1 MKEVRKKSADSAVN
15 QMLIKAHRKRVELA
29 WDRAEVMQ
37 PQCGFG
43 RMAICCDDCQEGPC
57 RVNPFATED
66 QHTICG
72 RDQHDLVVNNF
83 LQSVGD
89 GSAALVKL
97 ALEFGADI
105 DKSTMAQ
112 VMTVKDTMLT
122 TDTADRLIAFGQS
135 ATTALLAIGQ
145 AKVDVYGTTAV
156 DVTEVNMGVLQA
168 DGINIVIHGHVA
180 PKVTK
185 EVIAAAAK
193 TGEPVNV
200 VAMCG
205 NEVSGALN
213 LPVVTNYDSQETPLL
228 TGAVDLLVL
237 GSQCVMPALVS
248 LAQKLDI
255 PVVYSSVVNGF
266 NDMTE
271 AVNLAVKSFNR
282 RVGKHADIPD
292 NETVM
297 EVGHTASN
305 SVELFAALGQGYR
318 QGLVQGLVYVGG
330 CGNIGTTQDKDV
342 TAMATDLISQGYMV
356 VSAGCAGI
364 SLAKGGLCNEN
375 YEITH
380 EGLKKVLPSG
390 VPPVL
395 NIGSCHDA
403 GEFLAMAKSV
413 ATSGMPVFAILPE
426 LAHNKII
433 ATAVAFATS
442 GITTFVGIESV
453 WSDSQMATLLGETMM
468 AKSGGQLLPL
478 SNFKQIPQIFAE
490 VAATK

>member
-15 QMLIKAHRKRVELA
+15 QMLIKAHRKSVELA
-29 WDRAEVMQ
+29 WDRAEAMQ

-43 RMAICCDDCQEGPC
+43 RMAICCNDCQEGPC

-66 QHTICG
+66 QHTTCG
-72 RDQHDLVVNNF
+72 RDQHDLVANYF

-89 GSAALVKL
+89 GSTALVKL

-105 DKSTMAQ
+105 DKNTMAQ
-112 VMTVKDTMLT
+112 VMTVKDTMMAI
-122 TDTADRLIAFGQS
+122 DTAGRLVDLGQS
-135 ATTALLAIGQ
+135 AASALQAIGQ
-145 AKVDVYGTTAV
+145 AKVAEYGTNAV
-156 DVTEVNMGVLQA
+156 DVTNVNMGVLQS
-168 DGINIVIHGHVA
+168 DRINIVIHGHVA

-185 EVIAAAAK
+185 EVISAAAK
-193 TGEPVNV
+193 TGQSVNV

-237 GSQCVMPALVS
+237 GSQCVMPAIVS

-255 PVVYSSVVNGF
+255 PVVYSSVVNGS
-266 NDMTE
+266 NDMTG
-271 AVNLAVKSFNR
+271 AVNLAVKAFNR
-282 RVGKHADIPD
+282 RVGIQADIPQ
-292 NETVM
+292 NKTAMV
-297 EVGHTASN
+297 VGYTAAN
-305 SVELFAALGQGYR
+305 SVKLFEALSQGYH
-318 QGLVQGLVYVGG
+318 QGLVQGLVYIGG

-342 TAMATDLISQGYMV
+342 TALAADLISQGYMV
-356 VSAGCAGI
+356 VTAGCAGI
-364 SLAKGGLCNEN
+364 SLAKAGLCNEN
-375 YEITH
+375 SQITH
-380 EGLKKVLPSG
+380 EGLKKVLPTG

-413 ATSGMPVFAILPE
+413 ANSGMPVFAILPE
-426 LAHNKII
+426 LAHNKIL

-442 GITTFVGIESV
+442 GITTFAGIESV

-478 SNFKQIPQIFAE
+478 SDFKQIPQIFAE

>member
-15 QMLIKAHRKRVELA
+15 QMLIKAHRKSVELA
-29 WDRAEVMQ
+29 WDRAEAMQ

-43 RMAICCDDCQEGPC
+43 RMAICCNDCQEGPC
-57 RVNPFATED
+57 RVNPFATEE

-72 RDQHDLVVNNF
+72 RDQHDLVVNDF

-97 ALEFGADI
+97 ALEFGADLE
-105 DKSTMAQ
+105 KNTMAK
-112 VMTVKDTMLT
+112 VMTVKDTMMAI
-122 TDTADRLIAFGQS
+122 DTVDRLVTFGKSAAIALQ
-135 ATTALLAIGQ
+135 AISQ

-156 DVTEVNMGVLQA
+156 NETAVNMGVLRSDQ
-168 DGINIVIHGHVA
+168 INILIHGHVA

-185 EVIAAAAK
+185 EVIAAAIETAK
-193 TGEPVNV
+193 PVNV

-237 GSQCVMPALVS
+237 GSQCVMPAIVS

-255 PVVYSSVVNGF
+255 PVVYANVVNGLA
-266 NDMTE
+266 DMTE
-271 AVNLAVKSFNR
+271 AVDLAVKAFNR
-282 RVGKHADIPD
+282 RAGRHADIPE
-292 NETVM
+292 NKTYMTV
-297 EVGHTASN
+297 GYTAAN
-305 SVELFAALGQGYR
+305 SVKLFEALSQGYH

-330 CGNIGTTQDKDV
+330 CGNIGVTQDKDV
-342 TAMATDLISQGYMV
+342 TAMAADLISQGYMV

-364 SLAKGGLCNEN
+364 SLAKAGLCNED
-375 YEITH
+375 YQMTH
-380 EGLKKVLPSG
+380 EGLKKVLPPG
-390 VPPVL
+390 TPPVL
-395 NIGSCHDA
+395 NIGACHDA
-403 GEFLAMAKSV
+403 GEFLEIVKIV
-413 ATSGMPVFAILPE
+413 GESGIPVFAIFPE
-426 LAHNKII
+426 LAHNKTL

-442 GITTFVGIESV
+442 GIKTFVGIESV

-478 SNFKQIPQIFAE
+478 SDFKQIPKIFAE

>member
-1 MKEVRKKSADSAVN
+1 MKEVRKKSVDSAVN
-15 QMLIKAHRKRVELA
+15 QMLIKAHRKGVELA
-29 WDRAEVMQ
+29 WDRAEAMQ

-43 RMAICCDDCQEGPC
+43 RMAICCNDCQEGPC

-72 RDQHDLVVNNF
+72 RDQHDLVANYF

-105 DKSTMAQ
+105 DKNTMAQ
-112 VMTVKDTMLT
+112 VMTVKDTMTT
-122 TDTADRLIAFGQS
+122 TDTADRLV
-135 ATTALLAIGQ
+135 ALGRGAVAALHAIGQ
-145 AKVDVYGTTAV
+145 QKANVYGPTSVDVAA
-156 DVTEVNMGVLQA
+156 VNMGVLKA
-168 DGINIVIHGHVA
+168 DSINIAIHGHVT

-185 EVIAAAAK
+185 EVIDAVAK
-193 TGEPVNV
+193 TGKPVNV

-213 LPVVTNYDSQETPLL
+213 LPVLTNYDSQETPLL

-237 GSQCVMPALVS
+237 GTQCVMPAFVS
-248 LAQKLDI
+248 LARKLDI
-255 PVVYSSVVNGF
+255 PIVHDRMVNNF

-271 AVNLAVKSFNR
+271 AVNLAVRAFNR
-282 RVGKHADIPD
+282 RAGLQTDIPQ
-292 NETVM
+292 NKTVM
-297 EVGHTASN
+297 AVGYTATN
-305 SVELFAALGQGYR
+305 SVELFEALSQGYH

-330 CGNIGTTQDKDV
+330 CGNISATQDKDV
-342 TAMATDLISQGYMV
+342 TALAADLISQGYMV
-356 VSAGCAGI
+356 VSAGCAGT
-364 SLAKGGLCNEN
+364 SLAKAGLCNEN
-375 YEITH
+375 YQITH

-390 VPPVL
+390 IPPAL
-395 NIGSCHDA
+395 NIGACHDA

-413 ATSGMPVFAILPE
+413 ASSGMPAFAILPE
-426 LAHNKII
+426 LAHNKTL

-478 SNFKQIPQIFAE
+478 SDFKQIPQIFAE